1 MTNRVEDA
9 GADAKNTKGT
19 RDSRVQGMADAVTK
33 DTNEMKKSAQNSE
46 AKKSILYSK

>member
-1 MTNRVEDA
+1 
-9 GADAKNTKGT
+9 
-19 RDSRVQGMADAVTK
+19 MADAVTK